1 MKRGMEVCEASR
13 ITEQADGSFSVP
25 SQTHHYVI
33 YEVRLFQ
40 TVWVC
45 TCPDFEYRKIEC
57 CKHIYAV
64 KFWIATNT
72 YLQNNNPKPKVLAD
86 DAITCR
92 RCSSIRVIHY
102 GKSAA
107 GKQTFF
113 CKDCNYRFIQNT
125 LLKKVRFSPE
135 LITLTLDLYFSGL
148 SLRKIARNIN
158 DHFDIS
164 VDFTTIYN
172 WIKRYIPIIS
182 NYVNSLTPQL
192 SDTWHA
198 DEIFVKMHGGQT
210 YKGKTNLAF
219 LWNVMDIDTRF
230 LLASKISEARD
241 INGAVAVFKEA
252 IKNAHG
258 SEPEKVLTDS
268 WRAYRQG
275 ITETFNKNIKPEHI
289 PKCGIGKPHANNNRV
304 ERLNGT
310 LRERIKIQRA
320 WKKHTS
326 PIAEGQRIQYNFVK
340 PHMALEN
347 QTPAKKAGVEV
358 TGKNKWLDLLTNTE
372 RKIHS

>member
-1 MKRGMEVCEASR
+1 
-13 ITEQADGSFSVP
+13 
-25 SQTHHYVI
+25 
-33 YEVRLFQ
+33 
-40 TVWVC
+40 
-45 TCPDFEYRKIEC
+45 
-57 CKHIYAV
+57 
-64 KFWIATNT
+64 
-72 YLQNNNPKPKVLAD
+72 
-86 DAITCR
+86 
-92 RCSSIRVIHY
+92 
-102 GKSAA
+102 
-107 GKQTFF
+107 
-113 CKDCNYRFIQNT
+113 
-125 LLKKVRFSPE
+125 
-135 LITLTLDLYFSGL
+135 
-148 SLRKIARNIN
+148 
-158 DHFDIS
+158 
-164 VDFTTIYN
+164 
-172 WIKRYIPIIS
+172 
-182 NYVNSLTPQL
+182 
-192 SDTWHA
+192 
-198 DEIFVKMHGGQT
+198 
-210 YKGKTNLAF
+210 
-219 LWNVMDIDTRF
+219 MDRDTRF

-347 QTPAKKAGVEV
+347 QTPAKKAAVEV

-372 RKIHS
+372 RTIHS